1 MPIGRQLVFKFLKPV
16 PMFFCAGEQAR
27 MNVLIVEDSRFLR
40 VSNERALQHAGYN
53 VITAADGEEGL
64 RLALERKPDL
74 VVLDLMLPKL
84 PGYEVLRELRK
95 HRETAKILVMVVSSL
110 PQSNGPLNQLKQFTA
125 MLVIDSLLSP

>member
-1 MPIGRQLVFKFLKPV
+1 
-16 PMFFCAGEQAR
+16 
-27 MNVLIVEDSRFLR
+27 
-40 VSNERALQHAGYN
+40 

-95 HRETAKILVMVVSSL
+95 HRETAKIPVMVVSSL
-110 PQSNGPLNQLKQFTA
+110 AQSSDQKLLDDGATSYFEKAGL
-125 MLVIDSLLSP
+125 MLGRGADLFVQNVRKILSQSKAAAFRSSRASSSGQILPI